1 MKERKILFSPPD
13 ITEKE
18 INEVVDALKSG
29 WITTGPKTKKFEEEI
44 SKYCGTQKT
53 VCLNSAT
60 ACMELTL
67 RLFDIGPGDEVITSA
82 YTYTAS
88 ASVILH
94 CGATPV
100 LVDVKPGEFN
110 IDCKKIEDA
119 ITEKT
124 KAIIP
129 VDIGGMPADYDEIF
143 EIVERKKYL
152 FKGKKGTY
160 QEKLGRILVL
170 ADAAHSFGAEY
181 KGKKVG
187 SIADFTSYSF
197 HAVKNLTT
205 AEGGAI
211 TWKENS
217 NFDSEKLYKEFL
229 LLALHGQNKDALS
242 KMKAGAWKYDIV
254 IPGYKCNMTD
264 LNAAIGL
271 AQLRRYDN
279 DILAKK
285 DKVIEWYEKYLGEI
299 KEIILP
305 KFRLKDKISSRHI
318 YAIRIKNATEE
329 DRNMIIQKL
338 AEKGIATNVH
348 FQPLP
353 LLTAYKNL
361 GFKIEDYPEAYK
373 MYSQEISL
381 PFHGFI
387 EEKDVKYIAECL
399 KDITK
404 CDEMFLEEV

>member
-1 MKERKILFSPPD
+1 MKYRKIQFSPPD
-13 ITEKE
+13 ITQKE
-18 INEVVDALKSG
+18 IDEVVDTLKSG
-29 WITTGPKTKKFEEEI
+29 WITTGPKTKLFEEEI
-44 SKYCGTQKT
+44 SKYCNSEKT

-60 ACMELTL
+60 AAMELVL

-88 ASVILH
+88 ASVIIH

-110 IDCKKIEDA
+110 IDPKKIEEA
-119 ITEKT
+119 ITERT

-129 VDIGGMPADYDEIF
+129 VDIAGMPADYDEIF
-143 EIVERKKYL
+143 DVVERNKAK
-152 FKGKKGTY
+152 FNPKKGSY

-170 ADAAHSFGAEY
+170 ADAAHSFGGEY
-181 KGKKVG
+181 KGKKIG

-211 TWKENS
+211 TWKKNDA
-217 NFDSEKLYKEFL
+217 FDNEQLYKEFM

-242 KMKAGAWKYDIV
+242 KMKAGAWKYDIAM
-254 IPGYKCNMTD
+254 PGYKCNMTD
-264 LNAAIGL
+264 INAAIGL
-271 AQLRRYDN
+271 AQLRRYDSE
-279 DILAKK
+279 ILAKK
-285 DKVIEWYEKYLGEI
+285 DLIDIWYKKYLKDI
-299 KEIILP
+299 KGLILP
-305 KFRLKDKISSRHI
+305 EFRTEDKVSSRHI
-318 YAIRIKNATEE
+318 YALRLEGATEE
-329 DRNMIIQKL
+329 KRNEVIQKL

-361 GFKIEDYPEAYK
+361 GFKIEDYPEAYT
-373 MYSQEISL
+373 MYSTEISL
-381 PFHGFI
+381 PFHNFLS
-387 EEKDVKYIAECL
+387 EEDIIYIANNI
-399 KDITK
+399 KNY
-404 CDEMFLEEV
+404 

>member
-1 MKERKILFSPPD
+1 MEERRILFSPPD
-13 ITEKE
+13 ITQKE
-18 INEVVDALKSG
+18 IDEVVDTLKSG
-29 WITTGPKTKKFEEEI
+29 WITTGPKTKLFEEEI
-44 SKYCGTQKT
+44 SKYCNSEKT

-60 ACMELTL
+60 AAMELVL

-110 IDCKKIEDA
+110 IDPKKIEEA
-119 ITEKT
+119 ITERT
-124 KAIIP
+124 KVIIP

-143 EIVERKKYL
+143 EIVERNKDK
-152 FKGKKGTY
+152 FNPKKGSY

-170 ADAAHSFGAEY
+170 ADAAHSFGGMY

-187 SIADFTSYSF
+187 SVADFTSYSF

-211 TWKENS
+211 TWKKNEV
-217 NFDSEKLYKEFL
+217 FDNEQLYKEFM

-242 KMKAGAWKYDIV
+242 KMKAGAWKYDIAM
-254 IPGYKCNMTD
+254 PGYKCNMTD
-264 LNAAIGL
+264 INAAIGL
-271 AQLRRYDN
+271 AQLRRYDSE
-279 DILAKK
+279 ILAKK
-285 DKVIEWYEKYLGEI
+285 DLIDGWYKKYLGDI
-299 KEIILP
+299 KGLILP
-305 KFRLKDKISSRHI
+305 EFRTEDKVSSRHL
-318 YAIRIKNATEE
+318 YALRLKGITEKK
-329 DRNMIIQKL
+329 RNEVIQKL

-353 LLTAYKNL
+353 LLTPGNRFGCNTVLFQYH
-361 GFKIEDYPEAYK
+361 EAGN
-373 MYSQEISL
+373 SQSQL
-381 PFHGFI
+381 R
-387 EEKDVKYIAECL
+387 
-399 KDITK
+399 
-404 CDEMFLEEV
+404 

>member
-1 MKERKILFSPPD
+1 MEERRIQFSPPD
-13 ITEKE
+13 ITQKE
-18 INEVVDALKSG
+18 IDEVVDTLKSG
-29 WITTGPKTKKFEEEI
+29 WITTGPKTKLFEEEI
-44 SKYCGTQKT
+44 SKYCNLEKT

-60 ACMELTL
+60 AAMELVL
-67 RLFDIGPGDEVITSA
+67 RLFDVGPGDEVITSA

-88 ASVILH
+88 ASVIVH

-110 IDCKKIEDA
+110 IDPKKIEKA

-124 KAIIP
+124 KVIIP

-143 EIVERKKYL
+143 EIVERN
-152 FKGKKGTY
+152 KGKFNPKKGSY

-170 ADAAHSFGAEY
+170 ADAAHSFGGIY

-187 SIADFTSYSF
+187 SVADFTSYSF

-211 TWKENS
+211 TWKKNEV
-217 NFDSEKLYKEFL
+217 FDNEQIYKEFM

-242 KMKAGAWKYDIV
+242 KMKAGAWKYDIAM
-254 IPGYKCNMTD
+254 PGYKCNMTD
-264 LNAAIGL
+264 INAAIGL
-271 AQLRRYDN
+271 AQLRRYDSE
-279 DILAKK
+279 ILTKK
-285 DKVIEWYEKYLGEI
+285 DLINTWYKKYLGDI
-299 KEIILP
+299 KGVILP
-305 KFRLKDKISSRHI
+305 EFRTEDKVSSRHI
-318 YAIRIKNATEE
+318 YALRLEGATEE
-329 DRNMIIQKL
+329 KRNEVIQKL

-361 GFKIEDYPEAYK
+361 GFKIEDYPEAYV
-373 MYSQEISL
+373 MYSTEISL
-381 PFHGFI
+381 PFHDFVS
-387 EEKDVKYIAECL
+387 EEDVIYIAKCL
-399 KDITK
+399 K
-404 CDEMFLEEV
+404 EVL